1 MLTAD
6 TEFDPSTIHVEFE
19 ITFVRGMRRFS
30 AYLGHTGWSNT

>member
-19 ITFVRGMRRFS
+19 ITFVRGHEMLERVLRP
-30 AYLGHTGWSNT
+30 YRMV